1 MDTLDKFFEEVYK
14 ENVGDL
20 PAGYTDEDLA
30 DFLDKEDQSVPFDA
44 SEGDNDYDPN
54 DEIIQ
59 FVYKDADSEVQNKI
73 NNTFDG
79 GYVDNSSMST
89 IGEFRKFV
97 TDNELDVED
106 FRIFDDKGEEYFD
119 KLSLIYD
126 IQPNL
131 QESAYWCSETPGYE
145 HCANCG
151 MDLDDATFGG
161 ELYGD
166 RFCKGC
172 YEHELEGLDEA
183 NKAVGIKKATTKMT
197 EALIAGANGLVYSSE
212 KHTAKENAAD
222 ALLRK
227 LGKLKEPGV
236 LNEALDEDSKD
247 IKEFY
252 DTFYDILEAHPDEDV
267 AYWNEA
273 APTDGIDFLDTYKK
287 THPDTKITD
296 EDAMLL
302 YQNFISDRLD
312 N

>member
-166 RFCKGC
+166 KFCKGC

-183 NKAVGIKKATTKMT
+183 NKAVGIKSTLYETVEVTGVKFTSATPAVATVVEST
-197 EALIAGANGLVYSSE
+197 GVVNAVANG
-212 KHTAKENAAD
+212 TAVITASYTTAD
-222 ALLRK
+222 
-227 LGKLKEPGV
+227 GKV
-236 LNEALDEDSKD
+236 
-247 IKEFY
+247 F
-252 DTFYDILEAHPDEDV
+252 
-267 AYWNEA
+267 
-273 APTDGIDFLDTYKK
+273 TDKVT
-287 THPDTKITD
+287 ITV
-296 EDAMLL
+296 
-302 YQNFISDRLD
+302 QN
-312 N
+312 